1 MNVIAICRELIL
13 LKRVIMKKNEKNNAQ
28 NPGKREKKVLNA
40 QGKADQKDSE
50 YRLILSKLTER
61 IKELN
66 CLYGISRL
74 VETTSSEDEIL
85 RGAISLIPGSWQYPA
100 ITHARIRLE
109 DREYASEGFAES
121 KWKQSEIIH
130 VDGEACGEIEV
141 FYSEKRPERDE
152 GPFLLEE
159 RHLIHAIA
167 ERLGHIVARVEAG
180 SRLESL
186 YASEKNL
193 RQALQEEM
201 HNRVEF
207 TRRLIHELK
216 TPITSLLAT
225 SQLLSEELTDQKL
238 SKLSKYVYE
247 NANRMNNRI
256 DELHDVIK
264 GEIGSPEVE
273 LRPVSLTEILNSTLG
288 EVRSLAEQSQMKLTL
303 IIEGENLRVLA
314 DASRLRQ
321 ILLNLLNNAFKY
333 TSGNGTVEIRTHTG
347 SDEVTIQVQ
356 DNGPGIPKEEQER
369 IFEPY
374 YRSPHKAR
382 NSHGLGIGLA
392 LCKVLVAAH
401 GGDIWVRSEPG
412 DGASFFFTLKK
423 AL

>member
-1 MNVIAICRELIL
+1 MS
-13 LKRVIMKKNEKNNAQ
+13 KTEKNKALD
-28 NPGKREKKVLNA
+28 PDTSEKKVSNTR
-40 QGKADQKDSE
+40 GKTNQIDIE
-50 YRLILSKLTER
+50 YRLVLNRLTER
-61 IKELN
+61 VKELN

-74 VETTSSEDEIL
+74 VETASSEDEIL
-85 RGAISLIPGSWQYPA
+85 RGAVSLIPDSWQYPE
-100 ITHARIRLE
+100 ITHARIRLKE
-109 DREYASEGFAES
+109 REYVSKDFVES
-121 KWKQSEIIH
+121 NWKQSEIIH
-130 VDGEACGEIEV
+130 IDGEIRGKIEV
-141 FYSEKRPERDE
+141 FYSEERPEQDE
-152 GPFLLEE
+152 GPFMLEE

-167 ERLGHIVARVEAG
+167 ERIGHILARVESAN
-180 SRLESL
+180 RLESL

-201 HNRVEF
+201 HNRIEF

-225 SQLLSEELTDQKL
+225 SQLLHDELSDQKL
-238 SKLSKYVYE
+238 GKLSKYVYE
-247 NANRMNNRI
+247 NADRMNNRI

-273 LRPVSLTEILNSTLG
+273 LKPAHLAEILKSVLG
-288 EVRSLAEQSQMKLTL
+288 EVRSLAEQSQVTL
-303 IIEGENLRVLA
+303 NLIMEGENPRVLV

-333 TSGNGTVEIRTHTG
+333 MSGNGTVEIRTYMG
-347 SDEVTIQVQ
+347 PDEVTIQVR
-356 DNGPGIPKEEQER
+356 DNGPGISLDEQER

-374 YRSPHKAR
+374 YRSPHKAK

-401 GGDIWVRSEPG
+401 GGNIWVRSEPG
-412 DGASFFFTLKK
+412 SGASFFFTLKK
-423 AL
+423 VQEELK